1 MKRFSEFIKQLSL
14 SQQLAAIIFFLISF
28 FTAFFFIYLTGSVEN
43 VIREQ
48 MYTTLDTSQDMI
60 VGLYSLV
67 SSRSVS
73 VFLNKLKGSLS
84 EMIRS

>member
-48 MYTTLDTSQDMI
+48 MDMELI
-60 VGLYSLV
+60 CH
-67 SSRSVS
+67 
-73 VFLNKLKGSLS
+73 
-84 EMIRS
+84 